1 VPIMLN
7 SLRYRLLGW
16 FLIFSLLIACVII
29 PANIIL
35 NRKEDKINS
44 VVKEINSLHIDFLK
58 MFRLSDDFFYSESF
72 NPRFFITGESDIL
85 NQHQVLTNSVGEKI
99 AKINGTNA
107 WKSFKHDNELSQVTA
122 EFKDYCIIYD
132 TLVYLIYKKGYK
144 NFGLEGEMID
154 YINRL
159 ENNSK
164 ISKARILQIRRN
176 EKDYFLRNDEFYI
189 ENFDRLSQNLKSSI
203 ATNNRFSYSERSLI
217 TSILDNYINVFH
229 LLVKVDKQIGIKDNS
244 GLWFDLRQKCTVI
257 ESLLVQLENKSVNT
271 QQALLRKTS
280 IYYAI
285 FIGFVILLSVVVSY
299 VLSKHLV
306 SHLETLTSYISNLTK
321 HNFRYIDKIN
331 LRNSAT
337 EIRQIYKEFRNMI
350 AQLRVWEKQR
360 DTAIKNA
367 EDNELRYRELADMLP
382 QSIYETDELGN
393 FTYVNKAWHKTFGY
407 TNEDLDEGLNLI
419 EIIITKSSNELLG
432 HHKIENSNFIAIR
445 KNGSKFPA
453 SVYSDNIIKGNRFCG
468 RRGII
473 IDITARNQYISAL
486 KKETYKAQ
494 TADKLKSSFLAN
506 MSHEIR
512 TPMNSII
519 GFSNLLSS
527 EEIPENQKTEFA
539 SYIKSSGELLLK
551 LIDDI
556 IDIAKIEAGEI
567 KIDKKECNILKM
579 FQELQHTFK
588 EIINKSSKK
597 HLRII
602 FNPPDIKDL
611 IIKTDPYRLKQILGN
626 LINNAIKFTDAG
638 HIEFGYKIP
647 NEKTIEF
654 FVKDTGIG
662 LTRDEIS
669 IIFERFKRAVASE
682 EKNIVGTGL
691 GLAISKN
698 LVELLGGEMWV
709 DSHPGLGTTFYFTL
723 PYLKITRIDE
733 QFSYDDDIFHDYGW
747 ENITIL
753 VVEDDN
759 NSYSLLKE
767 TLKKTKA
774 NIIRAKNGE
783 IAIDICKSNLN
794 IDIVLMD
801 IQLPQM
807 NGYEATREIKKF
819 RKSMPVIA
827 QTAFAMAGDKEKS
840 IMAGCDDYISKPIN
854 INKLLPKINQ
864 FLEKAR
870 TLTQPANNKDID
882 TTVIK
887 NKTSHESFTDS

>member
-1 VPIMLN
+1 MLN

-16 FLIFSLLIACVII
+16 LLIFSLLIACVII
-29 PANIIL
+29 PSNIIL
-35 NRKEDKINS
+35 NKKEDKINS

-58 MFRLSDDFFYSESF
+58 MFRLSDDFFHYESF

-85 NQHQVLTNSVGEKI
+85 NRQQAIANSIKEKI
-99 AKINGTNA
+99 TCITNTSA
-107 WKSFKHDNELSQVTA
+107 WKSFNYDNELLQVA
-122 EFKDYCIIYD
+122 DEFNNYCVIYD
-132 TLVYLIYKKGYK
+132 TLVYLIYKKGFM

-154 YINRL
+154 YINKL
-159 ENNSK
+159 ENNPK

-189 ENFDRLSQNLKSSI
+189 ENFDRLTQNFNSSITKSS
-203 ATNNRFSYSERSLI
+203 RLSKSEKSLI
-217 TSILDNYINVFH
+217 ISTLNNYTNVFH
-229 LLVKVDKQIGIKDNS
+229 LLVKVDKQIGIKHNS
-244 GLWFDLRQKCTVI
+244 GLWLDLRQKCAAI
-257 ESLLVQLENKSVNT
+257 ESLLSQLEKKSVIT

-280 IYYAI
+280 IYYAV
-285 FIGFVILLSVVVSY
+285 FMGFVILLSVMVSY
-299 VLSKHLV
+299 VLSKHIV
-306 SHLETLTSYISNLTK
+306 SHLEILTHYIINLTK
-321 HNFRYIDKIN
+321 HNFKYTGKIN

-337 EIRQIYKEFRNMI
+337 EIRQIYKEFRNMV

-360 DTAIKNA
+360 DRAIKNA

-393 FTYVNKAWHKTFGY
+393 FTYVNKAWHNTFGY
-407 TNEDLDEGLNLI
+407 TQEDLDEGLNLI
-419 EIIITKSSNELLG
+419 EIIITKSSSDLLG

-445 KNGSKFPA
+445 KDGSKFPA
-453 SVYSDNIIKGNRFCG
+453 SVYSDNIIKANRFCG

-473 IDITARNQYISAL
+473 IDITARNQYISSL

-567 KIDKKECNILKM
+567 KIDKKECNIPKM
-579 FQELQHTFK
+579 FRELQHTFK
-588 EIINKSSKK
+588 EILNKSAKK

-602 FNPPDIKDL
+602 FKPPDTGEL
-611 IIKTDPYRLKQILGN
+611 IIKTDPYRLKQVLSN
-626 LINNAIKFTDAG
+626 LINNAIKFTDTG
-638 HIEFGYKIP
+638 YIEFGYKIN

-654 FVKDTGIG
+654 FVKDTGVG

-669 IIFERFKRAVASE
+669 IIFERFKRTVASE

-698 LVELLGGEMWV
+698 LVALLGGDMWV
-709 DSHPGLGTTFYFTL
+709 DSHPGLGTTFFFTL
-723 PYLKITRIDE
+723 PYLKITRVEE
-733 QFSYDDDIFHDYGW
+733 QFTYNEDIFQDYEW
-747 ENITIL
+747 ENKTIL

-783 IAIDICKSNLN
+783 IAIDVCKSNIN

-801 IQLPQM
+801 IQLPNM
-807 NGYEATREIKKF
+807 NGYDATREIKKF
-819 RKSMPVIA
+819 RKSLPVIA

-840 IMAGCDDYISKPIN
+840 ILAGCDDYISKPIN
-854 INKLLPKINQ
+854 INKLLPKISQ
-864 FLEKAR
+864 FIDKTKTIE
-870 TLTQPANNKDID
+870 QPANNNDAG
-882 TTVIK
+882 TPVVQ
-887 NKTSHESFTDS
+887 NKTSHEPLTDS

>member
-1 VPIMLN
+1 MLN

-16 FLIFSLLIACVII
+16 FLIFSLLIACAII
-29 PANIIL
+29 PSNIIL

-58 MFRLSDDFFYSESF
+58 IFRLSDDFFYSESF

-85 NQHQVLTNSVGEKI
+85 SQHQALTNSVEK
-99 AKINGTNA
+99 KITNINNTTA
-107 WKSFKHDNELSQVTA
+107 WKSFKHDNELSQVDI
-122 EFKDYCIIYD
+122 EFKGYCVIYD
-132 TLVYLIYKKGYK
+132 TLVYLVYKKGYK

-154 YINRL
+154 YINKL
-159 ENNSK
+159 ENNSR
-164 ISKARILQIRRN
+164 IDKARILQIRRN

-189 ENFDRLSQNLKSSI
+189 KNFDRLSLNLKSSI
-203 ATNNRFSYSERSLI
+203 NRNNRLSNNEKFLI
-217 TSILDNYINVFH
+217 TSTLDNYINVFH
-229 LLVKVDKQIGIKDNS
+229 LLVKVDRQIGIKNNS
-244 GLWFDLRQKCTVI
+244 GLWFDLRQKCLVI
-257 ESLLVQLENKSVNT
+257 ESLLVQLENKSINT

-285 FIGFVILLSVVVSY
+285 FVGFVIILSVVVSY
-299 VLSKHLV
+299 VISKHLV
-306 SHLETLTSYISNLTK
+306 SHLETLTRYISNLTE
-321 HNFRYIDKIN
+321 HNFRYIGKIN
-331 LRNSAT
+331 LRYSAT

-360 DTAIKNA
+360 DRALKNA

-393 FTYVNKAWHKTFGY
+393 FTYVNKAWYKTFGY

-419 EIIITKSSNELLG
+419 EIIISKSNNDLLG
-432 HHKIENSNFIAIR
+432 HHKIENSNYIAIR
-445 KNGSKFPA
+445 KDGSRFPA
-453 SVYSDNIIKGNRFCG
+453 SVYSDNIVKVNRLCG

-473 IDITARNQYISAL
+473 IDITARDQYISTL
-486 KKETYKAQ
+486 KKETHKAQ

-527 EEIPENQKTEFA
+527 EEIPEDQKAEFA
-539 SYIKSSGELLLK
+539 NYIKSSGELLMK

-567 KIDKKECNILKM
+567 RIDKKECNILKLL
-579 FQELQHTFK
+579 QELDHTYK
-588 EIINKSSKK
+588 EIINKSGKK

-602 FNPPDIKDL
+602 LNPCDLKDL
-611 IIKTDPYRLKQILGN
+611 NIKTDPYRLKQILSN
-626 LINNAIKFTDAG
+626 LINNAIKFTDTG
-638 HIEFGYKIP
+638 YIELGYKIK

-654 FVKDTGIG
+654 FVKDTGVG
-662 LTRDEIS
+662 LSRDEIS
-669 IIFERFKRAVASE
+669 IIFERFKRTVASE

-723 PYLKITRIDE
+723 PYLKITLIDE
-733 QFSYDDDIFHDYGW
+733 QFLYDEDIFQDYEW

-759 NSYSLLKE
+759 HSFSLLKE

-774 NIIRAKNGE
+774 KIIRARNAE
-783 IAIDICKSNLN
+783 IAIDICKSNVD

-819 RKSMPVIA
+819 RKSLPVIA
-827 QTAFAMAGDKEKS
+827 ETAFAMAGDKEKS
-840 IMAGCDDYISKPIN
+840 ILAGCDDYISKPIN

-864 FLEKAR
+864 FLDK
-870 TLTQPANNKDID
+870 TKTMIHPADSKKI
-882 TTVIK
+882 TPAIK
-887 NKTSHESFTDS
+887 NERSHESLTDAQ

>member
-1 VPIMLN
+1 MLN

-29 PANIIL
+29 PSNIIL

-44 VVKEINSLHIDFLK
+44 VVKELNSLHIDFLK

-72 NPRFFITGESDIL
+72 NPRFFITGESNIL
-85 NQHQVLTNSVGEKI
+85 SQQQDLTNSIKEKI
-99 AKINGTNA
+99 AGIINTSA
-107 WKSFKHDNELSQVTA
+107 WKSFRHYNELSQVTN

-132 TLVYLIYKKGYK
+132 TLVYLVYKKGYK

-159 ENNSK
+159 ENNPK
-164 ISKARILQIRRN
+164 VNKARILQIRRN

-203 ATNNRFSYSERSLI
+203 TRSSRLSKSDK
-217 TSILDNYINVFH
+217 SIIISTLDNYINVFH
-229 LLVKVDKQIGIKDNS
+229 LLAEVDKQIGIKHNS
-244 GLWFDLRQKCTVI
+244 GLWFDLRQKSTTI
-257 ESLLVQLENKSVNT
+257 ESLLSQLENKSVLT

-285 FIGFVILLSVVVSY
+285 FIGFVVILSIIVSY
-299 VLSKHLV
+299 VLSKHIV
-306 SHLETLTSYISNLTK
+306 SHLETLTHYIINLTK
-321 HNFRYIDKIN
+321 NNFKFKYSGKIN

-337 EIRQIYKEFRNMI
+337 EIRQIYKEFRNMV

-360 DTAIKNA
+360 DMAIKNA

-382 QSIYETDELGN
+382 QSIYETDGLGN
-393 FTYVNKAWHKTFGY
+393 FTYVNKAWHDTFGY
-407 TNEDLDEGLNLI
+407 TKEDLDEGLNLI
-419 EIIITKSSNELLG
+419 EIIITKSSSDLLG

-445 KNGSKFPA
+445 KDGSKFPA

-539 SYIKSSGELLLK
+539 TYIKSSGELLLK

-567 KIDKKECNILKM
+567 KIDKKECNILNM
-579 FQELQHTFK
+579 FRELQHTFK
-588 EIINKSSKK
+588 EIINKSAKK

-602 FNPPDIKDL
+602 FNPPDSDEL
-611 IIKTDPYRLKQILGN
+611 IIKTDPFRLKQILSN

-638 HIEFGYKIP
+638 YIEFGYKIN

-669 IIFERFKRAVASE
+669 IIFERFKRTVSSE

-698 LVELLGGEMWV
+698 LVELLGGDMWV

-723 PYLKITRIDE
+723 PYLKITRAKE
-733 QFSYDDDIFHDYGW
+733 QFAYDEDIFQDYKW
-747 ENITIL
+747 ENKTIL

-759 NSYSLLKE
+759 NSFSLIKE

-774 NIIRAKNGE
+774 KIIRAKNGE
-783 IAIDICKSNLN
+783 IAIDICKSNID

-801 IQLPQM
+801 IQLPKM
-807 NGYEATREIKKF
+807 NGYDATREIKKF
-819 RKSMPVIA
+819 RKSLPVIA

-840 IMAGCDDYISKPIN
+840 ILAGCDDYISKPIS
-854 INKLLPKINQ
+854 ISKLLPKINQ
-864 FLEKAR
+864 FLDKTR
-870 TLTQPANNKDID
+870 PITQPANTNNNETPI
-882 TTVIK
+882 IQ
-887 NKTSHESFTDS
+887 NKTSHKSVTDS

>member
-1 VPIMLN
+1 MFN

-29 PANIIL
+29 PSNIIL
-35 NRKEDKINS
+35 NKKEDKINS

-58 MFRLSDDFFYSESF
+58 MLRLSDDFFYSESF

-85 NQHQVLTNSVGEKI
+85 NRQQAITNSIKEKI
-99 AKINGTNA
+99 AGITNTSA
-107 WKSFKHDNELSQVTA
+107 WKSFKHDNELSQVA
-122 EFKDYCIIYD
+122 DEFKDYCIIYD

-154 YINRL
+154 YINKL
-159 ENNSK
+159 ENNPK
-164 ISKARILQIRRN
+164 VSKARILQIRRN

-189 ENFDRLSQNLKSSI
+189 ENFDRLSQSLKSSV
-203 ATNNRFSYSERSLI
+203 TRSRRLLKSEKSLI
-217 TSILDNYINVFH
+217 ISTLDNYINVFH
-229 LLVKVDKQIGIKDNS
+229 LLAKVDKQIGIKHNS
-244 GLWFDLRQKCTVI
+244 GLWFDLRQKCMAI
-257 ESLLVQLENKSVNT
+257 ESLLSRLEKKSVIT
-271 QQALLRKTS
+271 QQALLKKTS
-280 IYYAI
+280 IYYAV
-285 FIGFVILLSVVVSY
+285 FMGFVILLSVIASY
-299 VLSKHLV
+299 VLSKHIV
-306 SHLETLTSYISNLTK
+306 SHLEILTHYIINLTK
-321 HNFRYIDKIN
+321 HNFKYPVKIN

-337 EIRQIYKEFRNMI
+337 EIRQIYKEFRNMV

-360 DTAIKNA
+360 DRAIKNA

-393 FTYVNKAWHKTFGY
+393 FTYVNKAWYNTFGY
-407 TNEDLDEGLNLI
+407 TQEDMDEGLNLI
-419 EIIITKSSNELLG
+419 EIIITKSSSDLLG

-445 KNGSKFPA
+445 KDGSKFPA

-473 IDITARNQYISAL
+473 IDITARNQYISTL
-486 KKETYKAQ
+486 KKKTYKAQ

-579 FQELQHTFK
+579 FRELQHTFK

-597 HLRII
+597 HLGII
-602 FNPPDIKDL
+602 FNPPDTGEL
-611 IIKTDPYRLKQILGN
+611 IIKTDPYRLKQILSN

-638 HIEFGYKIP
+638 YIEFGYKIN

-669 IIFERFKRAVASE
+669 IIFERFKRTVASE

-698 LVELLGGEMWV
+698 LVELLGGDMWV
-709 DSHPGLGTTFYFTL
+709 DSHPGLGTTFFFTL
-723 PYLKITRIDE
+723 PYLKITRVEE
-733 QFSYDDDIFHDYGW
+733 QFTYNEDIFQDYEW
-747 ENITIL
+747 ENKTIL

-774 NIIRAKNGE
+774 NIIHAKNGE
-783 IAIDICKSNLN
+783 IAIDICKSNIN
-794 IDIVLMD
+794 IDIILMD
-801 IQLPQM
+801 IQLPKM
-807 NGYEATREIKKF
+807 NGYDATREIKKF
-819 RKSMPVIA
+819 RKSLPVIA

-840 IMAGCDDYISKPIN
+840 ILAGCDDYISKPIN

-864 FLEKAR
+864 FIDKTR
-870 TLTQPANNKDID
+870 KIKQPANNNDAG
-882 TTVIK
+882 TPVVQ
-887 NKTSHESFTDS
+887 NKTSHEPLTDS